1 MLDETWGL
9 IDGEEKETSTPRVKR
24 NHEPID
30 DQFKKDFDGGHLKI
44 MHSKKAKSFSK
55 NHPSST
61 LELKR

>member
-44 MHSKKAKSFSK
+44 IHSKKSTCFSK
-55 NHPSST
+55 NHHP
-61 LELKR
+61 LWN

>member
-30 DQFKKDFDGGHLKI
+30 EKLKKDFDGGHFKFI
-44 MHSKKAKSFSK
+44 HSKYQNLFKKS
-55 NHPSST
+55 SST
-61 LELKR
+61 LDLTD